1 MVAERGGEESVTEG
15 VEVEEEEVF
24 GTAGVVAKVA
34 VEVDVVESGVVRE
47 NVTIRETNVCLL
59 VVASAIRG
67 AASGDRGGGR
77 GGVRG

>member
-47 NVTIRETNVCLL
+47 NVAIRETDVCLL

-77 GGVRG
+77 GGLRG

>member
-47 NVTIRETNVCLL
+47 NGAIRETDVCLL

-67 AASGDRGGGR
+67 AASGDGGGR

>member
-47 NVTIRETNVCLL
+47 NVAIRETDVCLL

-67 AASGDRGGGR
+67 AASGDRGRR
-77 GGVRG
+77 GAVRG